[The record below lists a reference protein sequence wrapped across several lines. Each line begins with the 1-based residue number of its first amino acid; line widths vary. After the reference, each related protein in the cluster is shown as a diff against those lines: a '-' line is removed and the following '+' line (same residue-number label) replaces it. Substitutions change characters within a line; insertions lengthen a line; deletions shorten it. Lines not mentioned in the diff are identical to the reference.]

1 MNKKTFNQLNDYF
14 VRYFFTDKGG
24 EKVLLDFINAVMI
37 SADMKTFKAVE
48 ILNPFNLKR
57 HYKDKETIVDVPYG
71 TPSARAKTKS
81 GETVVIEIQRVGN
94 KAFIYRGLYYW
105 AKSYTANLKAKRKYE
120 DLNPVISINILDFNL
135 TENKDKPHS
144 CYFIKEF
151 DTNEILT
158 NHFEMHFLELK
169 KFNEKTKL
177 YEPLADWFKFLS
189 IKEDLEDTMK
199 VLVEKNPIM
208 KEIYDKYNTFVKD
221 DNLTEGYTE
230 WEENYFRML
239 TLSEERLQGKL
250 EGLKEGIK
258 KGIKY
263 EKYSI
268 AKSLKA
274 SGLDNNFISEHTGLT
289 LEEIDKL

>member
-1 MNKKTFNQLNDYF
+1 MIEKDFKVLNDYF
-14 VRYFFTDKGG
+14 MRYLLAKEDSQNILKDLINSVRIDAGQEPFEEVY
-24 EKVLLDFINAVMI
+24 
-37 SADMKTFKAVE
+37 
-48 ILNPFNLKR
+48 ILNTFNLKESI
-57 HYKDKETIVDVPYG
+57 KGKETIVDV
-71 TPSARAKTKS
+71 RAKTKN
-81 GETVVIEIQRVGN
+81 GETVIIEIQRAGN
-94 KAFIYRGLYYW
+94 KSFIYRGLYYW
-105 AKSYTANLKAKRKYE
+105 AKSYAANLKAKRKYE

-135 TENKDKPHS
+135 TENKGKPHS

-169 KFNEKTKL
+169 KFNENTKL

-250 EGLKEGIK
+250 EG
-258 KGIKY
+258 
-263 EKYSI
+263 EKNKSILI
-268 AKSLKA
+268 AKNLKK
-274 SGLDNNFISEHTGLT
+274 SGLDIKFISENTGLSI
-289 LEEIDKL
+289 EEVEKL

>member
-1 MNKKTFNQLNDYF
+1 MIEKDFKVLNDYF
-14 VRYFFTDKGG
+14 MRYLLSKEDSQNILKDLINSVRIDAGQEPFEEVT
-24 EKVLLDFINAVMI
+24 
-37 SADMKTFKAVE
+37 
-48 ILNPFNLKR
+48 ILNTFNLKESING
-57 HYKDKETIVDVPYG
+57 KETIVDV
-71 TPSARAKTKS
+71 RAKTKN
-81 GETVVIEIQRVGN
+81 GETVIIEIQRAGN
-94 KAFIYRGLYYW
+94 KSFIYRGLYYW
-105 AKSYTANLKAKRKYE
+105 AKSYTANLKAKNKYE

-135 TENKDKPHS
+135 TENKGKPHS

-169 KFNEKTKL
+169 KFNENTKL

-208 KEIYDKYNTFVKD
+208 KEIYDKYSTFVKD

-250 EGLKEGIK
+250 EGIEE
-258 KGIKY
+258 
-263 EKYSI
+263 EKI
-268 AKSLKA
+268 TMAKAMKNKNMDINL
-274 SGLDNNFISEHTGLT
+274 ISEITGLSI
-289 LEEIDKL
+289 EEVRNLRPD